1 VVVSTFG
8 EGRLSD
14 APLIGLSLTISL
26 SFPLRG
32 PWSSRSVPARMFG
45 NPKHTPPQATGQRA
59 NYTGGRIETD
69 QLQHLKKLL
78 QNWGESADRN
88 AT

>member
-32 PWSSRSVPARMFG
+32 PWSSR
-45 NPKHTPPQATGQRA
+45 
-59 NYTGGRIETD
+59 